1 MAYSAG
7 ATLDPDAAIAED
19 AKVAAEKLKS
29 RRRDVLSIL
38 VRARAD
44 ELDGALN
51 ALEPAPEFE
60 VLRAPEFG
68 LAMTRGRIGGGG
80 AAFNLGEVTVTRTVV
95 RLASGEVGYG
105 HILGRDR
112 KRAHL
117 VAVFDALWQSGATRT
132 FVEDRLVAPVT
143 ARAAEEDRFVQAK
156 TAATRVN
163 FFTMV
168 RGED

>member
-1 MAYSAG
+1 MAEIAG
-7 ATLDPDAAIAED
+7 ATRDRDAAASAD
-19 AKVAAEKLKS
+19 ADPAREKHK
-29 RRRDVLSIL
+29 RRRDVLSVL
-38 VRARAD
+38 VRARAE
-44 ELDGALN
+44 ELDGALR
-51 ALEPAPEFE
+51 ALDLAPEFE

-80 AAFNLGEVTVTRTVV
+80 APFNLGEVTVTRTVV

-117 VAVFDALWQSGATRT
+117 VALFDALWQSEATRAV
-132 FVEDRLVAPVT
+132 VEDRLLASVA
-143 ARAAEEDRFVQAK
+143 ARTAEEDRHVRVK

>member
-1 MAYSAG
+1 MADTASATRDRNAAAPEDSDL
-7 ATLDPDAAIAED
+7 ATET
-19 AKVAAEKLKS
+19 LK
-29 RRRDVLSIL
+29 RRREVLSVL

-44 ELDGALN
+44 ELAGALR
-51 ALEPAPEFE
+51 ALSPSPEFE

-80 AAFNLGEVTVTRTVV
+80 APFNLGEVTVTRTVV

-105 HILGRDR
+105 HIFGRDR
-112 KRAHL
+112 ERAHL
-117 VAVFDALWQSGATRT
+117 VAVFDALWQSEATRA
-132 FVEDRLVAPVT
+132 FVEDRVVAPVA
-143 ARAAEEDRFVQAK
+143 ARAAEEDRQVRVK